1 MEKNNKKTS
10 LTEIIILVIV
20 LVSVAL
26 ILVDITVNV
35 HNEINLQSQGN
46 AGDLVLSAAAEFA
59 DPIPDWMLYLV

>member
-35 HNEINLQSQGN
+35 HNEINLQSQSN
-46 AGDLVLSAAAEFA
+46 IGDLVLSTAKFA
-59 DPIPDWMLYLV
+59 DLIPDWMLYLV